1 MKKSGVWLVIAG
13 ISRRRFQSLIP
24 SIPAWAMPLRG
35 DPIMRLATGLQRFR
49 RGFTLVELLV
59 VISIIATLIGLLLP
73 AVQSAR
79 EAGRRNTCMNNLGQI
94 MKATMQY
101 DSQKQVIPGW
111 RNRHPNATVATNI
124 GIGWPIALMPNLE
137 RSDVYRSWE
146 TANQTTGLPTAIDPY
161 FSIFVC
167 PTSPPD
173 SNTEPVISYAGNI
186 GSTVVTSLSGGTQR
200 RGDGV
205 FLDGIGGG
213 SNGYT
218 AARTSIDVISSAD
231 GATNT
236 LAFTEKCG
244 SLIPATT
251 RYTSIPPVISDVD
264 GLAPNTNLVGASTTG
279 VVAGFGLFG
288 APNPS
293 VTPKMINS
301 SDSGPN
307 AGQIGFESLPSSNHP
322 GGVISSFCDGHTQL
336 VKDNI
341 SPWVYAQL
349 MTSDSRWG
357 TTTTG
362 YTTNSQR
369 VNDAL
374 RYGDAPEPY
383 KLSEGDY

>member
-1 MKKSGVWLVIAG
+1 
-13 ISRRRFQSLIP
+13 
-24 SIPAWAMPLRG
+24 
-35 DPIMRLATGLQRFR
+35 MRLSTGLQRFR

-111 RNRHPNATVATNI
+111 RNRHPNTAVAANI

-146 TANQTTGLPTAIDPY
+146 SAGSNGIPTAPDPY

-173 SNTEPVISYAGNI
+173 SNTEPVISYVGNV
-186 GSTVVTSLSGGTQR
+186 GSTVVTALAGGAQV

-213 SNGYT
+213 SGGYT
-218 AARTSIDVISSAD
+218 AARTSIDVVSSAD

-251 RYTSIPPVISDVD
+251 RYTSIPPVISAVT
-264 GLAPNTNLVGASTTG
+264 GLVPNTNLVGAGATG
-279 VVAGFGLFG
+279 VVAGFGLLG

-293 VTPKMINS
+293 ITPKMINS
-301 SDSGPN
+301 SDSGPSV
-307 AGQIGFESLPSSNHP
+307 GQIGYESLPSSNHP
-322 GGVISSFCDGHTQL
+322 GGVIASFCDGHTQL

-349 MTSDSRWG
+349 MTSDSRWNG
-357 TTTTG
+357 SS
-362 YTTNSQR
+362 YSTNSAN
-369 VNDAL
+369 VNSAL
-374 RYGDAPEPY
+374 MYSSAPQPY

>member
-1 MKKSGVWLVIAG
+1 MRHSYRL
-13 ISRRRFQSLIP
+13 P
-24 SIPAWAMPLRG
+24 S
-35 DPIMRLATGLQRFR
+35 TQ

-111 RNRHPNATVATNI
+111 RNRHPSTSVASAI

-146 TANQTTGLPTAIDPY
+146 SAGSTGIPTAADPY

-173 SNTEPVISYAGNI
+173 SNTDPVISYVGNV
-186 GSTVVTSLSGGTQR
+186 GSTVITALAGGSQR

-213 SNGYT
+213 SGGYA

-244 SLIPATT
+244 SLIPATA
-251 RYTSIPPVISDVD
+251 RYTSIPPVISVIT
-264 GLAPNTNLVGASTTG
+264 GLVPNPNLLGSGLSG
-279 VVAGFGLFG
+279 VVSGFGLFG
-288 APNPS
+288 
-293 VTPKMINS
+293 TPAASTTKMINS
-301 SDSGPN
+301 SASGPS
-307 AGQIGFESLPSSNHP
+307 AGSIGFESLPSSNHP
-322 GGVISSFCDGHTQL
+322 GGVIASFCDGHTQL
-336 VKDNI
+336 VNDNV

-349 MTSDSRWG
+349 MTSDSKWDG
-357 TTTTG
+357 TN
-362 YTTNSQR
+362 YSLNSAN
-369 VNDAL
+369 VDATL
-374 RYGDAPEPY
+374 KLAPQSPY